1 MNIAK
6 DYVVSLEVEIWD
18 LFGNQLEASAEPLS
32 YLHGGYDEIFPAVE
46 AALEGKGPGDALE
59 VELEPEDAFGDYD
72 DELVRLAP
80 REAFPDTLEVGMQF
94 EGVPG
99 KTTMTMASIPSPR
112 SPKARWC
119 STAIIPCRASRSSS
133 GARWSVYD
141 LRPTRRSS
149 AASPMILTRPRCGCF
164 TDDEG
169 VTHHA

>member
-46 AALEGKGPGDALE
+46 AALEGKSPGDALE

-99 KTTMTMASIPSPR
+99 E
-112 SPKARWC
+112 
-119 STAIIPCRASRSSS
+119 
-133 GARWSVYD
+133 D
-141 LRPTRRSS
+141 D
-149 AASPMILTRPRCGCF
+149 
-164 TDDEG
+164 DDEG
-169 VTHHA
+169 IYTVTEIADGQVVLDGNHPLSGIAIKFRCKVVGVRPATDEEIERGQPDDPDEAPVRVLH

>member
-46 AALEGKGPGDALE
+46 AALEGKVPGDALE

-99 KTTMTMASIPSPR
+99 EDDDDDSIYTVTEIADGQVVLDGNHPLSGI
-112 SPKARWC
+112 
-119 STAIIPCRASRSSS
+119 AIRFRCKVV
-133 GARWSVYD
+133 GV
-141 LRPTRRSS
+141 RPATEEEIERGQ
-149 AASPMILTRPRCGCF
+149 P
-164 TDDEG
+164 DDPDD
-169 VTHHA
+169 VPVRVLH

>member
-6 DYVVSLEVEIWD
+6 EYVGSLEVEIWD

-46 AALEGKGPGDALE
+46 AALEGKVPGDALE

-99 KTTMTMASIPSPR
+99 EDDDDDSIYTVTEIADGQVVLDGNHPLSGI
-112 SPKARWC
+112 
-119 STAIIPCRASRSSS
+119 AIRFRCKVV
-133 GARWSVYD
+133 GV
-141 LRPTRRSS
+141 RPATEEEIERGQ
-149 AASPMILTRPRCGCF
+149 P
-164 TDDEG
+164 DDPDD
-169 VTHHA
+169 VPVRVLH